1 MDILIPGESARVT
14 SGFPGCTR
22 DEGTAMNSVFN
33 SITSVVLV
41 MHAMLNVV
49 NSINN
54 NNNNND
60 NNNNNNDNN
69 NVFSYGNNF
78 VNMNM
83 NTAEVMMMGIGRS
96 SRRQIRALIHDV
108 YKQAT
113 SNKSPKVFQIYA
125 QQFTK
130 RLYQCFL

>member
-1 MDILIPGESARVT
+1 MMLFDETARVS

-22 DEGTAMNSVFN
+22 DDGTAMNSVFN

-41 MHAMLNVV
+41 MSIMLNVI

-69 NVFSYGNNF
+69 NVSIKEFCNR
-78 VNMNM
+78 
-83 NTAEVMMMGIGRS
+83 GRGLS
-96 SRRQIRALIHDV
+96 AAI
-108 YKQAT
+108 
-113 SNKSPKVFQIYA
+113 
-125 QQFTK
+125 
-130 RLYQCFL
+130 

>member
-1 MDILIPGESARVT
+1 MMLFDETARVS

-22 DEGTAMNSVFN
+22 DDGTAMNSVFN

-41 MHAMLNVV
+41 MSIMLNVI

-69 NVFSYGNNF
+69 NVSTINRHT
-78 VNMNM
+78 VILPDL
-83 NTAEVMMMGIGRS
+83 TLKE
-96 SRRQIRALIHDV
+96 
-108 YKQAT
+108 
-113 SNKSPKVFQIYA
+113 
-125 QQFTK
+125 
-130 RLYQCFL
+130 